1 MTTKSVLALST
12 AVLFSS
18 CASIVSKSEYPVT
31 LTSAPTGAKVTVK
44 KNGISVYQGLT
55 PSIVTLSASNGFFQ
69 PAKYQVEFTKNGAPT
84 QTIPLTANIDGWYFG
99 NILFGGLIGMLIVD
113 PATGAMWKLPQNV
126 NVSLTSLASVTSDN
140 GKTITIVD
148 RKSVPASIQD
158 QLIAIH

>member
-1 MTTKSVLALST
+1 MKTKSVLALST

-18 CASIVSKSEYPVT
+18 CASIVSKSEYPVS
-31 LTSAPTGAKVTVK
+31 LTSSPSGAKVTVK

-55 PSIVTLSASNGFFQ
+55 PSMVTLSASNGFFQ

-84 QTIPLTANIDGWYFG
+84 QTIPLTSDIDGWYFG

-113 PATGAMWKLPQNV
+113 PATGAMWKLPENV
-126 NVSLTSLASVTSDN
+126 NASMTSMASVTSEN
-140 GKTITIVD
+140 GKTIIIVD
-148 RKSVPASIQD
+148 RKSVPAGIQD